1 MDQNAVEVTWWAG
14 PTGYWTDAMDTNRS
28 GTLNM
33 AAVKSA
39 IKMVVG
45 HLWSNRDAS
54 TETALS
60 EVPFGVKAML
70 DTLRWGSYR

>member
-1 MDQNAVEVTWWAG
+1 VTWWAG
-14 PTGYWTDAMDTNRS
+14 PTTYWTDNTATTRY

-39 IKMVVG
+39 IKLMVG

-60 EVPFGVKAML
+60 QIPFGVTSL
-70 DTLRWGSYR
+70 LGTRSTYQ